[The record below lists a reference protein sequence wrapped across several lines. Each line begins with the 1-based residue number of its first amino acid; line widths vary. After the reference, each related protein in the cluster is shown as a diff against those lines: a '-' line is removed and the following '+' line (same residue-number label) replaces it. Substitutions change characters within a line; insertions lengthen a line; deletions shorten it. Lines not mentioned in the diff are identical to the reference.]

1 MKRQIYAKIA
11 ENVSF
16 RTEEVERFAK
26 LRYNKNENQ
35 WQIYTTKGGKTW
47 KSG

>member
-1 MKRQIYAKIA
+1 MKRKIYAKIA

-26 LRYNKNENQ
+26 LQYNKNENQ
-35 WQIYTTKGGKTW
+35 
-47 KSG
+47 